1 MGVNEKEKDK
11 FVVYQIK
18 DVAKMW
24 MWADGRAPGEVPIT
38 WNILKTAFV
47 ERFFTREQ
55 REAKFEELIN
65 L

>member
-24 MWADGRAPGEVPIT
+24 MWADGRAPGDVLIT
-38 WNILKTAFV
+38 WDILKTSFQKRLFPI
-47 ERFFTREQ
+47 E
-55 REAKFEELIN
+55 KL
-65 L
+65 